1 MIANKIKIPRDE
13 ALAHARKAKKV
24 WASKGRKLLK
34 FDLSTGTSDDELA
47 KVILG
52 RSGTLRAPAF
62 LAGDVF
68 VVGFHAEGY
77 AELFG

>member
-1 MIANKIKIPRDE
+1 MKIPRE
-13 ALAHARKAKKV
+13 QALARARQAQQV
-24 WASKGRKLLK
+24 WASKGKRLLK
-34 FDLSTGTSDDELA
+34 LAAGVSDDELA

-62 LAGDVF
+62 QVGDVF

-77 AELFG
+77 TELFG